1 MAAVDASGAGGSGKS
16 PHELLVAGEKL
27 CLELQEHLDLALLP
41 RLAAL
46 TSDTTVVRETSE
58 GVPQV
63 PDSTVRNH
71 AQQVLESLDF
81 ARKMVTRLEEM
92 LSDASQSVLR
102 AATHQ

>member
-27 CLELQEHLDLALLP
+27 CLELQEHLDLAVLP

-46 TSDTTVVRETSE
+46 TADTAISRESAE
-58 GVPQV
+58 GGPQV
-63 PDSTVRNH
+63 PDSTVRNR
-71 AQQVLESLDF
+71 ARQVLDSLEF
-81 ARKMVTRLEEM
+81 ARKMVTRLEEL

-102 AATHQ
+102 SASHH